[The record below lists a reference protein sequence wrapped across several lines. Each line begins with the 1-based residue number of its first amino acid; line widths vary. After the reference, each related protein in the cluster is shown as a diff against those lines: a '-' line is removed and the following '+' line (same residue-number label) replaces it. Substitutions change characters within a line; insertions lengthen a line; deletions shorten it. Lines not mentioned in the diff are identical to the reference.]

1 LFPSRI
7 DCSVE
12 EVLSAVVDLHSKNP
26 FLVLES
32 SLFQITDELVARCYF
47 DIHRPPPIAD
57 VQSAQDLILQ
67 IDS

>member
-1 LFPSRI
+1 
-7 DCSVE
+7 
-12 EVLSAVVDLHSKNP
+12 
-26 FLVLES
+26 VLES
-32 SLFQITDELVARCYF
+32 SPFQITDELVARCYF

>member
-1 LFPSRI
+1 MFPSRI
-7 DCSVE
+7 DRSV

-32 SLFQITDELVARCYF
+32 SPFQITAELVARCYF
-47 DIHRPPPIAD
+47 DIHRPPLIAD